1 MSVKNFK
8 FVSPGV
14 FVNEIDNS
22 QIPAS
27 PAGIG
32 PVVIGR
38 ALKGPALRPVTVNS
52 FSEFVEIFGPP
63 VPGTA
68 NGDVWR
74 QGTNVAAPSYG
85 AYAAQA
91 YLRNSAPL
99 TYIRLLG
106 SQDSKNDGSGGKA
119 GFDAGT
125 TGDAWGLVV
134 FHPDQRGTATNQ
146 AEGALAAIFYTTEA
160 ATLLQ
165 LSGTVGA
172 GASNFNLTGALSS
185 SGLAGTGSNVIM
197 VDTGKALE
205 FKMVI
210 NNVDYTSKPKTTVF
224 NFDVNDSKYI
234 RKVFNTTPQRTN
246 ASLIENEMNYWL
258 GETFD
263 RHLRANITGSA
274 GSTFAAVI
282 NLNGAAATMGT
293 GDDFR
298 APLQNAQTPAV
309 IGCDTVQR
317 AAVSNSDGDPLANNG
332 YNPADMPVL
341 FTFHALNEP
350 GDWTNSNLKV
360 SIQDIKVSTNESDD
374 YGSFSVVV
382 RKLDDSDNVV
392 KIAEQFSD
400 CNLNPD
406 SLNYVARKVGDKYTS
421 WNSDERRYVNF
432 GDYNNRSDFIRVAMN
447 EDVVGDNP
455 TLLPF
460 GFKGIIKYLDEAIA
474 IDNTDGGAGPDVA
487 GYWVT
492 GSTSTV
498 ASAGTGRP
506 RSGAA
511 INAGLTT
518 VTSASVFIVS
528 GSVLN
533 ANVLFP
539 APELRVSASAGNLT
553 TPKNAYFGLQTTRT
567 TGGTLFD
574 ASNIDLLRPRGGAV
588 TNMFNSPVASATERS
603 VFFTLDDIRIDPSG
617 SGGAYWASGSH
628 ATGLALTN
636 VSGAISGVLDAGYD
650 RFSVPLYGGF
660 DGLDITELEPFRN
673 SQWDSSTPSNANSY
687 TFNSVLQAIDSI
699 SDPEVVEMNLATIPG
714 LTQEGLT
721 TSLLRVC
728 EDRADALAII
738 DLAGGYKARAEDT
751 SSARN
756 NTESNLRTVISNL
769 RARGLNSSY
778 GCCFY
783 PWVRGRDTINGAM
796 LWLPPSVAAL
806 GTFSSSQKK
815 TQVWFAPAGFNRG
828 GLTEGSAGI
837 PVVDVAHQLRRKDRD
852 DLYAANI
859 NPIAKFPAEGIV
871 IFGQK
876 TLQVTPSA
884 LDRINVRRL
893 MIFVKKRVSQ
903 VASRLLFDPNVQTT
917 WNRFIS
923 AVGPI
928 LADIKTNFGLSDYKL
943 VLDET
948 TTTPD
953 LIDRNILYAKIFLK
967 PTRAIEFIAIDFNIT
982 RTGASFDD

>member
-1 MSVKNFK
+1 MFS
-8 FVSPGV
+8 SPI
-14 FVNEIDNS
+14 E
-22 QIPAS
+22 
-27 PAGIG
+27 
-32 PVVIGR
+32 
-38 ALKGPALRPVTVNS
+38 
-52 FSEFVEIFGPP
+52 
-63 VPGTA
+63 
-68 NGDVWR
+68 
-74 QGTNVAAPSYG
+74 
-85 AYAAQA
+85 
-91 YLRNSAPL
+91 
-99 TYIRLLG
+99 
-106 SQDSKNDGSGGKA
+106 DG
-119 GFDAGT
+119 
-125 TGDAWGLVV
+125 
-134 FHPDQRGTATNQ
+134 
-146 AEGALAAIFYTTEA
+146 
-160 ATLLQ
+160 
-165 LSGTVGA
+165 
-172 GASNFNLTGALSS
+172 
-185 SGLAGTGSNVIM
+185 
-197 VDTGKALE
+197 
-205 FKMVI
+205 
-210 NNVDYTSKPKTTVF
+210 
-224 NFDVNDSKYI
+224 
-234 RKVFNTTPQRTN
+234 
-246 ASLIENEMNYWL
+246 
-258 GETFD
+258 
-263 RHLRANITGSA
+263 
-274 GSTFAAVI
+274 
-282 NLNGAAATMGT
+282 
-293 GDDFR
+293 
-298 APLQNAQTPAV
+298 
-309 IGCDTVQR
+309 
-317 AAVSNSDGDPLANNG
+317 
-332 YNPADMPVL
+332 
-341 FTFHALNEP
+341 
-350 GDWTNSNLKV
+350 
-360 SIQDIKVSTNESDD
+360 
-374 YGSFSVVV
+374 
-382 RKLDDSDNVV
+382 
-392 KIAEQFSD
+392 
-400 CNLNPD
+400 
-406 SLNYVARKVGDKYTS
+406 
-421 WNSDERRYVNF
+421 
-432 GDYNNRSDFIRVAMN
+432 
-447 EDVVGDNP
+447 
-455 TLLPF
+455 
-460 GFKGIIKYLDEAIA
+460 
-474 IDNTDGGAGPDVA
+474 
-487 GYWVT
+487 
-492 GSTSTV
+492 
-498 ASAGTGRP
+498 
-506 RSGAA
+506 
-511 INAGLTT
+511 
-518 VTSASVFIVS
+518 
-528 GSVLN
+528 
-533 ANVLFP
+533 
-539 APELRVSASAGNLT
+539 
-553 TPKNAYFGLQTTRT
+553 
-567 TGGTLFD
+567 
-574 ASNIDLLRPRGGAV
+574 
-588 TNMFNSPVASATERS
+588 TERS

-617 SGGAYWASGSH
+617 SGGAFWGSGSH

-650 RFSVPLYGGF
+650 RFTVPLYGGF

-673 SQWDSSTPSNANSY
+673 SQWDTGTPSPVNSY

-769 RARGLNSSY
+769 RDRGLNSSY

-796 LWLPPSVAAL
+796 LWLPPSIAAL